1 MSNTVKIHIDANL
14 EWQLERTRR
23 GRILAICEP
32 LGLTLEAD
40 SQEEALSL
48 INEGLH
54 YFFLDHLA
62 EGTLQ
67 KFLMSKGWKVTT
79 PLPPNYDPGDA
90 VTFDVPFSLRQLH
103 AA

>member
-1 MSNTVKIHIDANL
+1 MSTVKIQINANL

-62 EGTLQ
+62 EGTLE
-67 KFLMSKGWKVTT
+67 KFLMSKGWRAST
-79 PLPPNYDPGDA
+79 PLPLHYTPGDV

>member
-1 MSNTVKIHIDANL
+1 MSTVQIQMEVNL
-14 EWQLERTRR
+14 EWRLERTQR
-23 GRILAICEP
+23 GRLLAICDP
-32 LGLTLEAD
+32 LDLTLEAD

-62 EGTLQ
+62 DGTLQ
-67 KFLMSKGWKVTT
+67 RFLVNKGWKVTS
-79 PLPPNYDPGDA
+79 PLPDYEPGDA
-90 VTFDVPFSLRQLH
+90 VTFDVPFSLRQMH

>member
-1 MSNTVKIHIDANL
+1 MSTIKIQIHANL

-23 GRILAICEP
+23 GRFLAVCQP
-32 LGLTLEAD
+32 LALTLEAD

-62 EGTLQ
+62 EGTLAR
-67 KFLMSKGWKVTT
+67 FLMNKGWQASA
-79 PLPPNYDPGDA
+79 LPVAYTPGDV
-90 VTFDVPFSLRQLH
+90 VTFEVPFSLRSMH

>member
-1 MSNTVKIHIDANL
+1 MTTLKIQIHANL

-23 GRILAICEP
+23 GRFLAICEP

-40 SQEEALSL
+40 TQDEALSL

-62 EGTLQ
+62 DGTLAR
-67 KFLMSKGWKVTT
+67 FLTMKGWQSSS
-79 PLPPNYDPGDA
+79 LPEAYEPGDA
-90 VTFDVPFSLRQLH
+90 VTFDVPFSLRSLH

>member
-1 MSNTVKIHIDANL
+1 MSTKIQIDANL
-14 EWQLERTRR
+14 EWHLERTQR
-23 GRILAICEP
+23 GRLLVNCEP

-48 INEGLH
+48 ISEVLH
-54 YFFLDHLA
+54 FFFLDHLA

-67 KFLMSKGWKVTT
+67 RFLMNKGWSVTT
-79 PLPPNYDPGDA
+79 PLPQHYEPGDA
-90 VTFDVPFSLRQLH
+90 VTFDVPFSLRQMH